1 MINLGLLAQY
11 LANGLVVG
19 SSYVLVAIGLTLI
32 FGILGVV
39 NFAHGEFYMLG
50 AYTGILLVAILH
62 LPLLPA
68 LLILLLGAAALG
80 AVTERILHHSLQS
93 RDATASIVA
102 SFGMSVVLQNAAL
115 LLFGPQA
122 QILRTGLPNL
132 PVVIGPVFLP
142 LQRALIP
149 VVMIVLVTALHL
161 LLRYTWTGRS
171 LRAMAEHRTVARL
184 CGVSVGRVAIVTFM
198 AGTALA
204 AFAGVMMASVFTVN
218 PLIGNMMVLKA
229 FTVVILGG
237 MGNIYGAV
245 AAGLLLGVVES
256 LTAAYI
262 TNGLRDFIGFFVVI
276 AVLLSAPDGL
286 FGIRRERS

>member
-276 AVLLSAPDGL
+276 AVLLAAPDGL